1 MITTYLTKRR
11 QDIAILMMPVVMMNI
26 VGTGGADNDTPAVNY
41 VRNTKYAD
49 NIFLLPVSNVVSYP
63 QPGQSTTINKAD
75 DNTMND
81 HPAKEFKIDKVDIGG
96 PGQPEMQAF
105 QSVGANNMVDLFTGD
120 FSYSIPL
127 MDVGG
132 YPIGLSYR
140 AGASMDQEASWVGL
154 GWNINPGT
162 ITRNMRGLPD
172 DFNGKDSITKELNTK
187 KKWTAGVNVGF
198 NAEIFGRQLKHPLNL
213 EIYYD
218 NYTGPGYS
226 ASISPSLSA
235 GKFAL
240 GDKTEGIGSIG
251 LDVSFDSKSGFNVN
265 GSYDVKLKNI
275 VEGNIFGTGSIGL
288 NYNSRAGLQGLQMNG
303 GVRMEQITRVN
314 YCNGTSEE
322 TATMKYGSSFSM
334 FSSYIGFNSPTFT
347 PSITM
352 PTTFL
357 GFSYSTTGGGEF
369 YGFHPNTVIKGSY
382 SQNYIQPKD
391 RVQKL
396 PAYGYLHM
404 SRSERD
410 AKALLDF
417 NREKDIPYRKNVPN
431 IAVPFQTYDVF
442 SISGEGIGGSF
453 RAYRGDG
460 GIMRDHQIKSKSLS
474 GNLGIDAGAGPLSW
488 ELGID
493 ARFTYAYTEN
503 KKWEANN
510 TIKRSL
516 VFKESDS
523 TYQAVYFRNPG
534 EQTSNTAEY
543 YQSIGDDDLVR
554 VNLTGDG
561 YNPTASNKLARF
573 DKYNQ
578 LTGLQIV
585 NKPVL
590 KTNRDKRGQVISY
603 LSAKEATL
611 VALDKEIHSFPVNTY
626 PLGTCD
632 TVFEK
637 IARVDG
643 SIRKDDHISSVSI
656 LNPDGMQ
663 YIYGIPAY
671 NLVQKE
677 ATFAVNKS
685 GANAS
690 KGLVSYSGTDLST
703 NNDQGKDGYFNLQTT
718 PAYAHSYLL
727 SALLSPGYVDVTGNG
742 ITDDDLGDAVKFN
755 YTRMKWDNDVAFK
768 WRTPADE
775 DQAGYDEGLRT
786 DNSDDKAHITYGE
799 KEIWYVNSIESKT
812 MIAIFKL
819 DTDSIRKDGF
829 EVKDINGG
837 RSTDPNKGLMRLK
850 EIELFSK
857 ADVKK
862 YGTSARPIK
871 KVVFGYSYRL
881 CKGYPDLQDT
891 TIGKLTLESVRTFY
905 NGSKKGKDNP
915 YIFNYASNP
924 TYKYKAYDRWG
935 NYKPASNNPGGIASD
950 EYPYAVKDSSL
961 AAQNAGA
968 WALTSIRL
976 PSGALMK
983 ITYEADDYAFVQNK
997 TANEMFNIVGFGTS
1011 SDSSSKNNNLYQGIS
1026 EDKKFVFIRVPD
1038 HVANKSDVWNKYL
1051 RDQNKLYFRLHVKMP
1066 HDSYGSG
1073 YEYIPVYADIKDY
1086 GRAGD
1091 NLIWVELQSSPEG
1104 NNKSPL
1110 ATAAIQFLR
1119 LNLPS
1124 KAYPG
1129 SDVGNDPAFVGA
1141 IRAVLSIVGETQRLL
1156 FGGFGNDARLRG
1168 KCKEV
1173 MLDHSFVR
1181 LSTPIGKKYGGGYR
1195 VKRVTIQ
1202 DNWNKMTGKKESV
1215 YGQEYEYTTIKTIG
1229 GKKQVISSG
1238 VASYEPSIGNE
1249 ENPFHQPVEYTEKA
1263 TLAPSNFLFVEE
1275 PFGESLFPGA
1285 GVGYS
1290 KVRVSSIN
1298 RKNIKSAPGFEES
1311 EFYTAYDFP
1320 TLTQRT
1326 QFDNDSHKK
1335 GIDKFVPFAV
1345 RTRKFITISQGF
1357 KLELNDMHG
1366 KPKSNAVF
1374 AETDPIHPISYT
1386 AQYYKCEKIGPESYK
1401 LINTVP
1407 VIDSAD
1413 GKINP
1418 NGQIGKD
1425 IELVTDMREQY
1436 SSVTGTGLRF
1446 NLDIFVFPWILP
1458 QAPVVKPSFS
1468 PELSIQNSRYRSVAM
1483 LKVIQRYGIL
1493 DSVVVIDKGSKISTR
1508 NLVWDGET
1516 GEVLVTQTQNEFND
1530 PVYQFQYPAHWAYPG
1545 VGPAYKNIDAELHK
1559 VCIHGGRMVRVNGGL
1574 SVNKIDERIFE
1585 SGDEVLIENQAG
1597 YHILEGCRPPHIAT
1611 ESLITP
1617 DRKVWVVDR
1626 GKVSGNK
1633 EVYFIT
1639 RDGREYTGHNIDIRV
1654 IRSGRRNMA
1663 SSAVGSIVSLKT
1675 PIRLVDGK
1683 QRIVI
1688 DSTID
1693 VVATSAAIMKD
1704 VWPVENR
1711 LYKLN
1716 SCDSTNITVDTTIYA
1731 DTTALVK
1738 RWTTNN
1744 GIILTEVQN
1753 GIYSSDGNFTASRHR
1768 DDFGGTTVHEKETR
1782 GIIRFDLGFIP
1793 AHAIV
1798 DSARLNLYAK
1808 APVNLWPGTSYFYS
1822 VNDAH
1827 IININQSEL
1836 LHITQPWNSSTTL
1849 QQSNSITTETNK
1861 VTLGSSTTVCQN
1873 YSPDIRDMTQ
1883 AMIEDP
1889 SSNHGILFKLT
1900 NPDVLEILPSKE
1912 EINHMSFCGLGDTLN
1927 YISGCRQCTPLV
1939 LRLKYHYRKDSCEA
1953 DCASVFDNP
1962 INPYTQGIWGIWR
1975 GNRSYVYYDRRR
1987 ESDPLTP
1994 TNIRK
1999 DGVIR
2004 NFMPFWSLSSSG
2016 ITATSD
2022 EYRWVWNS
2030 GITRFNRRGLETE
2043 NHDPLGRFNSGLYGY
2058 NNTLPIAVAQNARHR
2073 ETAFDGFEDYSF
2085 ATDSCVLDCPLPR
2098 HLDFSAYKDS
2108 IVTTQKHTG
2117 KASLRLGAGSTATV
2131 SMNVKPG
2138 VDSLSPS
2145 VVFSTG
2151 VTSSFCKYFES
2162 ITASDGAV
2170 YPGFMPIPGKLM
2182 VVSAWVKEDKDCK
2195 CLSYTGNKMEFV
2207 FYKEGD
2213 PLNTVS
2219 MYSSGNIIE
2228 GWQRYED
2235 TVRIPHDADSMSV
2248 RLKNITTVPVYFD
2261 DFRMHPYHSNMKSF
2275 VYHPTNLRL
2284 LSELDENNFA
2294 SFYEYDDE
2302 GTLIR
2307 TKKETERGVK
2317 TIAETRSAIR
2327 KNDD

>member
-26 VGTGGADNDTPAVNY
+26 VGTGGAGNDAPVDVPARSSVYTGNDFLFPVNNAVDYGQRAQSATTDTTDNAIVND
-41 VRNTKYAD
+41 R
-49 NIFLLPVSNVVSYP
+49 PV
-63 QPGQSTTINKAD
+63 KD
-75 DNTMND
+75 F
-81 HPAKEFKIDKVDIGG
+81 HIDKVDIGG

-127 MDVGG
+127 LDVGG
-132 YPIGLSYR
+132 YPVGLSYR
-140 AGASMDQEASWVGL
+140 GGASMDQEASWVGL

-187 KKWTAGVNVGF
+187 KKWTAGVNVEMT
-198 NAEIFGRQLKHPLNL
+198 AEMKGKELKWLKNPTIG
-213 EIYYD
+213 IYYD
-218 NYTGPGYS
+218 NYTGPGFS
-226 ASISPSLSA
+226 VSTSPVLNA
-235 GKFAL
+235 GQFSL
-240 GDKTEGIGSIG
+240 GDKTLGVGSIG
-251 LDVSFDSKSGFNVN
+251 LDVSFDSKSGFNLN
-265 GSYDVKLKNI
+265 PSYDAKLKNTEASN
-275 VEGNIFGTGSIGL
+275 VQGYGSIGL
-288 NYNSRAGLQGLQMNG
+288 NYNSRAGVQGLQMSG
-303 GVRMEQITRVN
+303 GIQTFKEFFKNERVSLN
-314 YCNGTSEE
+314 RS
-322 TATMKYGSSFSM
+322 ASFPM
-334 FSSYIGFNSPTFT
+334 FSSLITFNSPTFT
-347 PSITM
+347 PSINM
-352 PTTFL
+352 PTTFY
-357 GFSYSTTGGGEF
+357 GFTYTQGIGGELF
-369 YGFHPNTVIKGSY
+369 GFHPKTNLGGY
-382 SQNYIQPKD
+382 YNQNYIAPKD
-391 RVQKL
+391 RVQRM
-396 PAYGYLHM
+396 PAYGYLYM
-404 SRSERD
+404 SRSVRD
-410 AKALLDF
+410 AKALMDF

-431 IAVPFQTYDVF
+431 IAVPFQTYDIF
-442 SISGEGIGGSF
+442 SISGEGVGGSF

-460 GIMRDHQIKSKSLS
+460 GIMRDHQVKSKSIS
-474 GNLGIDAGAGPLSW
+474 GNLGLDFGHIPNLFIG
-488 ELGID
+488 GID

-503 KKWEANN
+503 KKWEENN
-510 TIKRSL
+510 AIKQSL

-523 TYQAVYFRNPG
+523 TYEAVYFRNPG
-534 EQTSNTAEY
+534 EQTSNTSEY
-543 YQSIGDDDLVR
+543 YQSIGDEDLVR
-554 VNLTGDG
+554 VNLTGGD

-573 DKYNQ
+573 NKYNQ
-578 LTGLQIV
+578 FTGLQIV
-585 NKPVL
+585 NKPIA
-590 KTNRDKRGQVISY
+590 KINRDKRAQVISY
-603 LSAKEATL
+603 LSAKEAAL
-611 VALDKEIHSFPVNTY
+611 VGLDKEIRSFPVNNY
-626 PLGTCD
+626 PLGSCD
-632 TVFEK
+632 SVFEK
-637 IARVDG
+637 IPRVDG
-643 SIRKDDHISSVSI
+643 SVRKEDHISLVSV

-677 ATFAVNKS
+677 ATFSVNK
-685 GANAS
+685 GEANTN
-690 KGLVSYSGTDLST
+690 KGLVSYGSSDLST
-703 NNDQGKDGYFNLQTT
+703 NNNEGKDGYFNMQTT

-727 SALLSPGYVDVTGNG
+727 TALLSPGYVDVTGNG

-755 YTRMKWDNDVAFK
+755 YTRMKWDNDASFK
-768 WRTPADE
+768 WRTPTDE
-775 DQAGYDEGLRT
+775 DQASYDEGLRT
-786 DNSDDKAHITYGE
+786 DNSDDKGHITYGE
-799 KEIWYVNSIESKT
+799 KEIWYLNSIESKT
-812 MIAIFKL
+812 MIAVFKL
-819 DTDSIRKDGF
+819 DTDSLRKDGF

-837 RSTDPNKGLMRLK
+837 RSTNPNKRLMRLK

-891 TIGKLTLESVRTFY
+891 TVGKLTLESVRFFY

-935 NYKPASNNPGGIASD
+935 NYKPASSNPGSIPSD

-968 WALTSIRL
+968 WALSSIRL

-983 ITYEADDYAFVQNK
+983 VTYEADDYAFVQNK

-1011 SDSSSKNNNLYQGIS
+1011 PDSTSKNNNLYQGIS
-1026 EDKKFVFIRVPD
+1026 EDKKFVFIRVPG
-1038 HVANKSDVWNKYL
+1038 HVASKSDVWSKYL

-1086 GRAGD
+1086 GRAND
-1091 NLIWVELQSSPEG
+1091 SLIWIELQSSPEG
-1104 NNKSPL
+1104 NKKSPL

-1129 SDVGNDPAFVGA
+1129 SDVGNDPVFVGA
-1141 IRAVLSIVGETQRLL
+1141 IRAVLSIVGEAQKLL
-1156 FGGFGNDARLRG
+1156 FGGFGNDARIRG
-1168 KCKEV
+1168 KAKEV

-1181 LSTPIGKKYGGGYR
+1181 LSTPAGKKYGGGYR
-1195 VKRVTIQ
+1195 VRRITIQ
-1202 DNWNKMTGKKESV
+1202 DNWQKMTGKKESV
-1215 YGQEYEYTTIKTIG
+1215 YGQEYEYTTTKTIG
-1229 GKKQVISSG
+1229 GKKQIISSG

-1249 ENPFHQPVEYTEKA
+1249 ENPFHQPVEYTERA
-1263 TLAPSNFLFVEE
+1263 TLAPSNFLYVEE
-1275 PFGESLFPGA
+1275 PFGECLFPGA
-1285 GVGYS
+1285 NVGYS

-1345 RTRKFITISQGF
+1345 RTRKFITLSQGF

-1366 KPKSNAVF
+1366 KPKSNAVY

-1386 AQYYKCEKIGPESYK
+1386 AQYYRSEKIGPESYK
-1401 LINTVP
+1401 LVNTVP

-1413 GKINP
+1413 GKINQF
-1418 NGQIGKD
+1418 GQIGKD

-1436 SSVTGTGLRF
+1436 SSVTGGGLNF
-1446 NLDIFVFPWILP
+1446 NVDVSWNIVPLP
-1458 QAPVVKPSFS
+1458 PFIVMISFT
-1468 PELSIQNSRYRSVAM
+1468 PQFNIQNSRYRSVSM

-1516 GEVLVTQTQNEFND
+1516 GGVLVTQTQNEFND

-1545 VGPAYKNIDAELHK
+1545 VGPAYKNIDAQLHK
-1559 VCIHGGRMVRVNGGL
+1559 VCIHGGRMVRANGSL

-1585 SGDEVLIENQAG
+1585 SGDEILIENQAS
-1597 YHILEGCRPPHIAT
+1597 YHILEGCRPPHVAT

-1693 VVATSAAIMKD
+1693 VVATSAAVMKD

-1716 SCDSTNITVDTTIYA
+1716 NCDSTNITVDTTIYA

-1738 RWTTNN
+1738 RWTTND
-1744 GIILTEVQN
+1744 GIIFNEVQN
-1753 GIYSSDGNFTASRHR
+1753 GIYPSYGNFTASRHR
-1768 DDFGGTTVHEKETR
+1768 TATNIPRHDKETR
-1782 GIIRFDLGFIP
+1782 GIVKFDFGFIP
-1793 AHAIV
+1793 GHAIV
-1798 DSARLNLYAK
+1798 DSAQFNLYAK
-1808 APVNLWPGTSYFYS
+1808 APRNLWANTSYFQS

-1827 IININQSEL
+1827 ILNINQSEL
-1836 LHITQPWNSSTTL
+1836 LHITQSWSSSTTL
-1849 QQSNSITTETNK
+1849 QQTNSIITQANK
-1861 VTLGSSTTVCQN
+1861 VTLPSSSSVCQD
-1873 YSPDIRDMTQ
+1873 YSANIKDMVQ
-1883 AMIEDP
+1883 AMVEQP
-1889 SSNHGILFKLT
+1889 SNNYGILFKL
-1900 NPDVLEILPSKE
+1900 NYPDSLEFFPTKE
-1912 EINHMSFCGLGDTLN
+1912 EANHMSFCGLGDTIN
-1927 YISGCRQCTPLV
+1927 FISGCHQCTPLA
-1939 LRLKYHYRKDSCEA
+1939 LRLKYHYRKDSCID
-1953 DCASVFDNP
+1953 DCESVFDNP
-1962 INPYTQGIWGIWR
+1962 INPYTHGIWGIWR
-1975 GNRSYVYYDRRR
+1975 GSRSYVYYDRRR
-1987 ESDPLTP
+1987 ESDPLTA

-1999 DGVIR
+1999 DGVIK
-2004 NFMPFWSLSSSG
+2004 NFMPFWALSSSG

-2030 GITRFNRRGLETE
+2030 EITRFNRRGLETE

-2085 ATDSCVLDCPLPR
+2085 ATDSCVIDCPLPR

-2131 SMNVKPG
+2131 NMSVKPG
-2138 VDSLSPS
+2138 VDSLSPT
-2145 VVFSTG
+2145 VNFSTEI
-2151 VTSSFCKYFES
+2151 TSSFCKYFES

-2195 CLSYTGNKMEFV
+2195 CLSYTGNKIDFV

-2213 PLNTVS
+2213 ALDTKSV
-2219 MYSSGNIIE
+2219 YTSGNIIE

-2235 TVRIPHDADSMSV
+2235 TVRIPPDADSMSV
-2248 RLKNITTVPVYFD
+2248 KLRNTTTVPVYFD